1 MRLALPFLALLAAA
15 AVVVLMA
22 ADVLQVAMVAR

>member
-1 MRLALPFLALLAAA
+1 MKTALPFLALLLAAA
-15 AVVVLMA
+15 ILVWLG

>member
-1 MRLALPFLALLAAA
+1 MRTLLPFLALLLAALG
-15 AVVVLMA
+15 VVWLG